1 MKSFDQEFLSADLDL
16 INNILKTNGYYFADI
31 SSSKNIND
39 ELNTID
45 LKIDIELG
53 EKAKIKKIIFLGDKI
68 FKDKRLK
75 EVIVSEEHK
84 FWKFISKNVY
94 INQELINLDK
104 RLFQIILKIMDIL
117 K

>member
-1 MKSFDQEFLSADLDL
+1 M
-16 INNILKTNGYYFADI
+16 ILN
-31 SSSKNIND
+31 
-39 ELNTID
+39 
-45 LKIDIELG
+45 LG
-53 EKAKIKKIIFLGDKI
+53 EKAKIKKIVFLGEKI

-104 RLFQIILKIMDIL
+104 RLLTNYFKNNGYFNVKIENSFVEFDKNSNFNLIFNITPG
-117 K
+117 KKYFFNDFSFKFTI